1 MEVPDLAENDF
12 RNLTLTAQLR
22 VLERTAR
29 GERVT
34 LIGSSMGGYLA
45 ALYAETHSEV
55 EKLLL
60 LAPAFNFYNRWAE
73 EMGQKKM
80 DRWREQGEISVY
92 HYAKGREV
100 PLGYQLAEDARQYE
114 AFPKFQQPCLIF
126 HGTQDDVVP
135 VQYSEQVAATYP
147 NVKLKTLESGH
158 ELTDVL
164 GTIWEE
170 SEVFLLQTI
179 AE

>member
-1 MEVPDLAENDF
+1 MTRVIYMHGFASGPSSRKATLFKTNLAAHGIAMEVPDLAENDF

-45 ALYAETHSEV
+45 ALYAETHPEV

-73 EMGQKKM
+73 EMGQKKWTAGGS
-80 DRWREQGEISVY
+80 R
-92 HYAKGREV
+92 AKFPCIIMRKAARCLWDTNW
-100 PLGYQLAEDARQYE
+100 PKTPANMKLFQNFSSLASYFMA
-114 AFPKFQQPCLIF
+114 PK
-126 HGTQDDVVP
+126 T
-135 VQYSEQVAATYP
+135 
-147 NVKLKTLESGH
+147 TLCPSNILSRLPRH
-158 ELTDVL
+158 TR
-164 GTIWEE
+164 T
-170 SEVFLLQTI
+170 
-179 AE
+179 